1 SELNPAQLTYTA
13 NPNLNPGGPAVAA
26 QVRALCEKLMGPTGA
41 ANYYG
46 GETPQPSG
54 FVSPRISNLSG
65 NPNLRSE
72 EATTLTLGVVA
83 ELTEQATL
91 TLDYWRIEI
100 DDMFAPQVPVTFYR
114 DCLSFDTNPGFDARH

>member
-1 SELNPAQLTYTA
+1 VQTCALPISYTA
-13 NPNLNPGGPAVAA
+13 NPDVNPAGPAVAA
-26 QVRALCEKLMGPTGA
+26 QVRGLCEQLMGASGA
-41 ANYYG
+41 AAYYG
-46 GETPQPSG
+46 GDQPQPSG
-54 FVSPRISNLSG
+54 FISPRISNLSG
-65 NPNLRSE
+65 NSGLRSE

-83 ELTEQATL
+83 DLTEQATL